1 MDSESPLDRGAF
13 LLYIYINHYWRFNY
27 MTTLTIQ
34 IDDSLV
40 KEAGEDTLQDYLKE
54 QLDVY
59 KLRIL
64 GGKLKKAVQ
73 KSGIDLEKE
82 LDKAK
87 EKAWRT
93 YKEENL
99 KEFFK

>member
-1 MDSESPLDRGAF
+1 
-13 LLYIYINHYWRFNY
+13 

-34 IDDSLV
+34 VDDSLI
-40 KEAGEDTLQDYLKE
+40 KEAGEDSLQDYLEE

-64 GGKLKKAVQ
+64 GGKMKKAVLE
-73 KSGIDLEKE
+73 SGIDLEKE
-82 LDKAK
+82 LDEAK
-87 EKAWRT
+87 EKAWQE
-93 YKEENL
+93 YKKENL

>member
-1 MDSESPLDRGAF
+1 
-13 LLYIYINHYWRFNY
+13 